1 MEHSIPQ
8 KVLYS
13 GKKYFRFFNVLHTKK
28 IGSLW
33 NCENSFIFMSVG
45 MLKWCV
51 KAKKPLKA
59 VWFHRAKS
67 IESTPSAM
75 YYFDYDKTLNVNI
88 NWYFKGE
95 LFIVVF

>member
-1 MEHSIPQ
+1 
-8 KVLYS
+8 
-13 GKKYFRFFNVLHTKK
+13 
-28 IGSLW
+28 
-33 NCENSFIFMSVG
+33 